1 MKFVNF
7 GTDEKT
13 VNYIRKS
20 ANQSHL
26 VPVMV
31 PIHTKWGTTLGL
43 RNKNL
48 DTNFPSQI
56 PSQATSQPVTAPVR
70 KPFRVLEPTNHYLSP
85 RTQQVYSLQEV
96 TDKYNKLPDSYKSS
110 FRNLEDFAK
119 KRFFV
124 SNGSNT
130 TSDMYRIG
138 QGRYSDKRF
147 QSVHQPIIQEML
159 QNADKPPIGKKPI
172 CILYGGGSASGKST
186 VINNI
191 IKPEL
196 QKTGLKFAELD
207 CDALKERLP
216 EFSMFSQ
223 EDEATVFMRVHRE
236 SSDITNECI
245 KALVQDGRCFSWD
258 GCMGNAKR
266 YNTLIGHLKRANYEI
281 HVVGVTVPTDLAI
294 QRARNRKRQVPE
306 SIIRANHAD
315 FARAFPEVTQM
326 GVDSFSLYDNSQ
338 PPGQPNRCIINSDGI
353 QDPKLW
359 DEFLQKGQD

>member
-13 VNYIRKS
+13 VDYIRKS
-20 ANQSHL
+20 ANQSNL

-31 PIHTKWGTTLGL
+31 PIHTKYGTNMGI

-48 DTNFPSQI
+48 NNNLPQSQTPSQ
-56 PSQATSQPVTAPVR
+56 SVVAPVR
-70 KPFRVLEPTNHYLSP
+70 KPFRVLDSSNHYMSP

-96 TDKYNKLPDSYKSS
+96 TDKYNNLPAKYKGEYK
-110 FRNLEDFAK
+110 NLEEFAK
-119 KRFFV
+119 RRFFV
-124 SNGSNT
+124 SDGSNT
-130 TSDMYRIG
+130 TSDMYRG
-138 QGRYSDKRF
+138 RQGRYSDKRF

-159 QNADKPPIGKKPI
+159 QSADKPPAGKKPI

-207 CDALKERLP
+207 CDALKERIP
-216 EFSMFSQ
+216 EFSMFFQ
-223 EDEATVFMRVHRE
+223 EDEVTAFMRVHRE

-266 YNTLIGHLKRANYEI
+266 YSTLIGYLKQANYEI

-294 QRARNRKRQVPE
+294 QRAKGRKRQVPDHV
-306 SIIRANHAD
+306 IRRNHAD
-315 FARAFPEVTQM
+315 FAKAFPQVIKM

-338 PPGQPNRCIINSDGI
+338 PQGQPNKCIMNSDGI
-353 QDPKLW
+353 QDHKLY
-359 DEFLQKGQD
+359 DSFLQKGRD